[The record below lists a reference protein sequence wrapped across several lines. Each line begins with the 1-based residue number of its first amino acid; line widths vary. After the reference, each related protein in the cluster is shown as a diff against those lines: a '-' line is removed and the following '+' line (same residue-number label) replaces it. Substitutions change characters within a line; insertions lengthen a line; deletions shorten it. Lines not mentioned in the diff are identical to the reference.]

1 MVRVEPVRVQ
11 VRTDWFDGV
20 PREVTWGTDR
30 LRVTRVVAVRDERA
44 AYPVVTGPRV
54 VFEVDT
60 PKARLVLSFRQRS
73 RRWAIEG
80 LDDRRGLGHKPRP
93 PA

>member
-1 MVRVEPVRVQ
+1 MAMVRVEPVRVD

-20 PREVTWGTDR
+20 PREVTWGDES
-30 LRVTRVVAVRDERA
+30 LPVTRIVAVRDERA

-73 RRWAIEG
+73 RRWSIEA
-80 LDDRRGLGHKPRP
+80 LDEVARP
-93 PA
+93 A

>member
-1 MVRVEPVRVQ
+1 MAMVRVDPVRVE
-11 VRTDWFDGV
+11 VRTDWFEGV
-20 PREVTWGTDR
+20 PREITWGDER

-60 PKARLVLSFRQRS
+60 PRARVVLSYRHRG

-80 LDDRRGLGHKPRP
+80 VEERRLT
-93 PA
+93 

>member
-1 MVRVEPVRVQ
+1 MAMVRVDPVRVE

-20 PREVTWGTDR
+20 PREITWGPDK
-30 LRVTRVVAVRDERA
+30 LPVTRVVAVRDERS

-60 PKARLVLSFRQRS
+60 PRARLVLSYRQRS
-73 RRWAIEG
+73 RRWSIEG
-80 LDDRRGLGHKPRP
+80 LEERRLP
-93 PA
+93 

>member
-1 MVRVEPVRVQ
+1 MAMVRVEPVRVA
-11 VRTDWFDGV
+11 VRTDWFDGT
-20 PREVTWGTDR
+20 PREITWGQDR
-30 LRVTRVVAVRDERA
+30 LPVTRIRAVRDERA

-60 PKARLVLSFRQRS
+60 PKARLVLSYRQRS
-73 RRWAIEG
+73 RRWSIEG
-80 LDDRRGLGHKPRP
+80 LDALAP

>member
-1 MVRVEPVRVQ
+1 MVRVEPVRVE
-11 VRTDWFDGV
+11 VRTDWFEGV
-20 PREVTWGTDR
+20 PREITWGKDR
-30 LRVTRVVAVRDERA
+30 LPVTRIVAVRDERA

-60 PKARLVLSFRQRS
+60 PKARVVLSYRQRS
-73 RRWAIEG
+73 RRWSIEG
-80 LDDRRGLGHKPRP
+80 LDALKP

>member
-1 MVRVEPVRVQ
+1 VAMVRVDPVRVE
-11 VRTDWFDGV
+11 VRTDWFEGV
-20 PREVTWGTDR
+20 PREITWGDER
-30 LRVTRVVAVRDERA
+30 LPVTRVVAVRDERA

-60 PKARLVLSFRQRS
+60 PRARMVLSYRHRG

-80 LDDRRGLGHKPRP
+80 VDERRL
-93 PA
+93 A